1 MKLIFSYK
9 RAFLFFAIILLILGL
24 GMIFDSV
31 DIATA
36 QFSNITGEAFSVA
49 VAMMHIIGSLV
60 LAISSICFF
69 ASRIEDECSQKSV
82 LNGFIF
88 AFLIILVALCTI
100 TLMRMGNFIG
110 EAVIFLI
117 LIVLSAV
124 RRALY

>member
-9 RAFLFFAIILLILGL
+9 RAFVLFAIILLIAGL
-24 GMIFDSV
+24 GMIFGSV
-31 DIATA
+31 DIATNE
-36 QFSNITGEAFSVA
+36 FSKITGDDFSVA
-49 VAMMHIIGSLV
+49 VAIMHIIGSLV

-88 AFLIILVALCTI
+88 AFLIVLVALCTI
-100 TLMRMGNFIG
+100 TLMRTGNFIG

-117 LIVLSAV
+117 LTVLSVV